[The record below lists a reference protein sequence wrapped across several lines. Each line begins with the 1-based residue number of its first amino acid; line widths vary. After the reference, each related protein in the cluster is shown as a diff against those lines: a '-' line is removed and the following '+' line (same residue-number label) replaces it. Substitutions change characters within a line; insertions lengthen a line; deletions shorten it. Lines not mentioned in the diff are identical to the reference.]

1 MAQKVTVSET
11 TYRLV
16 WRRFNEK
23 YYNFLNIFAAQA
35 KQRYGVKVE
44 ELFAKNP
51 KAFREYLEKLYG
63 KEVWTFIAQTLEAVI
78 LELVRTRRIHAKEG
92 EILLK
97 RILGTT

>member
-44 ELFAKNP
+44 ELFVKNP

-63 KEVWTFIAQTLEAVI
+63 KEVWAIIAQTLETVI
-78 LELVRTRRIHAKEG
+78 IELIKARRIPAKEG
-92 EILLK
+92 ETLLK
-97 RILGTT
+97 RILVTP